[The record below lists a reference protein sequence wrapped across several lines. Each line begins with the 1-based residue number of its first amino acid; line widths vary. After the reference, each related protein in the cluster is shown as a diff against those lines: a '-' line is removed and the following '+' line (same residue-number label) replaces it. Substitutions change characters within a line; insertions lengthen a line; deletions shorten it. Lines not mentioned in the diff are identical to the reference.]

1 MDEGVDGGLLAW
13 DIPHEQVARI
23 PTLIQRYAGLSMDLA
38 DASPVL
44 LADYLGHGRILTTD
58 QRDFGSY
65 RWKTRKPFHNMLA
78 YIDPVCNDGGPNRI
92 DL

>member
-1 MDEGVDGGLLAW
+1 
-13 DIPHEQVARI
+13 
-23 PTLIQRYAGLSMDLA
+23 MDLA

-44 LADYLGHGRILTTD
+44 LADYLGHGRIPTTD

-78 YIDPVCNDGGPNRI
+78 YIDPVCNDGGP
-92 DL
+92 D